1 MRLRRRDKM
10 SHSTTIVIFGASGD
24 LTRRKLIP
32 ALYSLY
38 RKNRLSGDFNVVGYS
53 RTQMKDAEF
62 RARVQVSDDQGGEC
76 DIPESGQWAEL
87 SRRLYYHAGSYT
99 DPGDFK
105 RLDERLSKIEK
116 GDSNRLYY
124 LAIAPRFFT
133 EIVGHL
139 AKNAMTRE
147 KNGWR
152 RVVIEKPFGKDLSS
166 ALELND
172 TLHRDLHENQIYRID
187 HYLGKETVQNVMIF
201 RFANAIFEPI
211 WNRNFIDHVQITV
224 AETVDV
230 GHRAGYYD
238 QSGVLRDMFQNHMLQ
253 MLALVGMEPPASFD
267 ADAIRNEKVK
277 LLSALRTVQ
286 PEKVAQESVRGQYEG
301 YRAAPDIPPD
311 SETPTYAAVRLYI
324 DNWRWKGVPF
334 YLRSGKALQKKASEI
349 IIQFKE
355 PPHIMFPLP
364 EKFSI
369 TANQLALRVQPDEGI
384 HLRFEAK
391 VPDTA
396 ADMRS
401 VNMDFRYAESFGTC
415 AIPEAYERLL
425 YDALNGDASL
435 FTRSDGIEKQWR
447 FIDPII
453 RGWNSKHAPSLAT
466 YRRGSWGPVESDKFL
481 AKDGRKWLQSSDAT

>member
-1 MRLRRRDKM
+1 
-10 SHSTTIVIFGASGD
+10 
-24 LTRRKLIP
+24 
-32 ALYSLY
+32 
-38 RKNRLSGDFNVVGYS
+38 
-53 RTQMKDAEF
+53 MKDEEF
-62 RARVQVSDDQGGEC
+62 RARVLVSEDQGGEC
-76 DIPESGQWAEL
+76 VIPETGQW
-87 SRRLYYHAGSYT
+87 SDFSQRLFYHAGSYT
-99 DPGDFK
+99 EPDDFK
-105 RLDERLSKIEK
+105 GLDERLSKIEK
-116 GDSNRLYY
+116 GDPNRLYY
-124 LAIAPRFFT
+124 LAITPRFFT
-133 EIVGHL
+133 EIVGNL
-139 AKNAMTRE
+139 AKKAMVSE
-147 KNGWR
+147 NDSWR

-172 TLHRDLHENQIYRID
+172 TLHRDLHEKQIYRID

-277 LLSALRTVQ
+277 LLSALRPIQ
-286 PEKVAQESVRGQYEG
+286 PENVAQESVRGQYKG
-301 YRAAPDIPPD
+301 YREAPDIPPD
-311 SETPTYAAVRLYI
+311 SETPTYAALRLYI

-334 YLRSGKALQKKASEI
+334 YLRSGKALKKKTSEI

-364 EKFSI
+364 NKYSI

-396 ADMRS
+396 AEMRS

-415 AIPEAYERLL
+415 VIPEAYERLL

-453 RGWNSKHAPSLAT
+453 KGWNSKHAPALTT
-466 YRRGSWGPVESDKFL
+466 YRRGSWGPAESDEFL
-481 AKDGRKWLQSSDAT
+481 ARDGRKWLQSSDAH